1 MINKLEI
8 DVMQNNEL
16 YPASEFAHKH
26 KFQSLIVHQEL
37 YSEAQL
43 IRGRIGGKYNL
54 IIPIDWPKGETYGSQ
69 KMRGLSVESLDADGF
84 EIFITGGKNMTDT
97 RKELHILTDFI
108 KTHLGKNIEVRFV
121 IGASARSEEEITNIC
136 TALLD
141 IPKPACIRTDI
152 QLKTQTTKANIETHL
167 NIIQLINKTIRI
179 PIKISGN
186 ITLKTLKL
194 CEAFRYAV
202 NLVQAKNIITEHYK
216 K

>member
-26 KFQSLIVHQEL
+26 KLQSLIVHQEL
-37 YSEAQL
+37 YPEAQL

-54 IIPIDWPKGETYGSQ
+54 IIPIDWPKGEIYGSQ